1 MDWSLPGSSIHG
13 ILQARVLEWG
23 AIAFFQVWSL
33 GWEDLLEQKTVNNS
47 SILAWRIPW
56 TEESGGLQSMR
67 SQKVG
72 HDWATKDTHR
82 HFLVVSSWVS
92 YLTFLRNW
100 EYGRAIEKIKFHSVF
115 KALVLADKIEF
126 LLDTKKVEQML
137 VSSGSVC
144 ACVQAIHAII
154 WSFYEQQ
161 KLPTLA
167 GTDRS
172 CWMLFIR
179 HLYLNLKR
187 LILLNPV
194 VKGQIYSQL
203 PDFRHWIAYLGN
215 SKMEQNEHIT
225 VN

>member
-1 MDWSLPGSSIHG
+1 MLGESHGQRSLAGYSP
-13 ILQARVLEWG
+13 WG
-23 AIAFFQVWSL
+23 HKKLDVTDA
-33 GWEDLLEQKTVNNS
+33 N
-47 SILAWRIPW
+47 
-56 TEESGGLQSMR
+56 
-67 SQKVG
+67 
-72 HDWATKDTHR
+72 R
-82 HFLVVSSWVS
+82 HFLVVLSWVG

-100 EYGRAIEKIKFHSVF
+100 DYGRAIEKIKFDSVF
-115 KALVLADKIEF
+115 KALADKIEF
-126 LLDTKKVEQML
+126 LLDPKEAEEML

-161 KLPTLA
+161 KLPTLK

-203 PDFRHWIAYLGN
+203 PGFKH
-215 SKMEQNEHIT
+215 
-225 VN
+225 

>member
-1 MDWSLPGSSIHG
+1 MPGESHGQRRVEGYSSMG
-13 ILQARVLEWG
+13 
-23 AIAFFQVWSL
+23 
-33 GWEDLLEQKTVNNS
+33 
-47 SILAWRIPW
+47 
-56 TEESGGLQSMR
+56 

-72 HDWATKDTHR
+72 HDWATKDAHR
-82 HFLVVSSWVS
+82 RFLVVSSQVS
-92 YLTFLRNW
+92 YLTFLRNR
-100 EYGRAIEKIKFHSVF
+100 ECGRAIEKIKFDSAF
-115 KALVLADKIEF
+115 KALVLTDRIEF
-126 LLDTKKVEQML
+126 LLDTKKAEQML
-137 VSSGSVC
+137 VSSGGVH

-154 WSFYEQQ
+154 LSFYAKQ

-172 CWMLFIR
+172 FWMLFIR

-194 VKGQIYSQL
+194 VKWQIYSQL

>member
-1 MDWSLPGSSIHG
+1 MG
-13 ILQARVLEWG
+13 
-23 AIAFFQVWSL
+23 
-33 GWEDLLEQKTVNNS
+33 
-47 SILAWRIPW
+47 
-56 TEESGGLQSMR
+56 
-67 SQKVG
+67 
-72 HDWATKDTHR
+72 
-82 HFLVVSSWVS
+82 

-100 EYGRAIEKIKFHSVF
+100 DYGRAIEKIKFDSVF
-115 KALVLADKIEF
+115 KALADKIEF
-126 LLDTKKVEQML
+126 LLDTKEVEEML

-144 ACVQAIHAII
+144 ACVPAIHAII

-161 KLPTLA
+161 KLPTLK

-203 PDFRHWIAYLGN
+203 PGFKH
-215 SKMEQNEHIT
+215 
-225 VN
+225 

>member
-1 MDWSLPGSSIHG
+1 MDCSLPGSSVCG
-13 ILQARVLEWG
+13 ILQARVLDCG
-23 AIAFFQVWSL
+23 AIAFFQVRSL
-33 GWEDLLEQKTVNNS
+33 GWEDPLEKRTVNNS

-56 TEESGGLQSMR
+56 SGGLQSMG

-72 HDWATKDTHR
+72 HDWATKDAHR
-82 HFLVVSSWVS
+82 HFLVVSSWMS
-92 YLTFLRNW
+92 YLTFPRNW
-100 EYGRAIEKIKFHSVF
+100 EYGRATEKIKLVSVF

-194 VKGQIYSQL
+194 VRGQIYSQL

-215 SKMEQNEHIT
+215 SKMEQNEHTT